1 MRRYGATRKKRPS
14 MDDLVLE
21 RSLQETIR
29 QAASLHRWPC
39 YYHTYDSRKSP
50 KGFPDIV
57 IAGYGQLIMWELKRQ
72 GKDPT
77 DSQQEW
83 IDELGK
89 VEGPPIV
96 DVIRPQDLDR
106 CLALLQAKGRP

>member
-21 RSLQETIR
+21 RSLQENIR
-29 QAASLHRWPC
+29 DAASLMKWPC
-39 YYHTYDSRKSP
+39 YYHAYDSRRSP
-50 KGFPDIV
+50 EGFPDVVIV
-57 IAGYGQLIMWELKRQ
+57 GYGKLIMWELKRQ

-83 IDELGK
+83 LDELSK
-89 VEGPPIV
+89 VEGPPTV
-96 DVIRPQDLDR
+96 EVVRPQDLDR